1 MKKLPLRL
9 LLACVPLWLYLM
21 LWPVPVEPVAG
32 QRYPDRGLTGPFA
45 ANHRLAT
52 ASLHALGGY
61 RGPEMVRV
69 RRWQGVLEV
78 WMAVTTDDEN
88 RGRLLRWRPE
98 SNRVDEM
105 ADTGGRPLGF
115 DFAGDGSVV
124 VVDPIQ
130 GGVFRVLDAGDG
142 DRIEA
147 LLSVPG
153 FLNALT
159 IAADGRIYITESTQR
174 FPPHAHGFARALAF
188 DVLEGRCS
196 GRVLMHDPASG
207 ASRVLIEGLCFP
219 NGIALSA
226 DGTSLFV
233 SEMLAYRVLRLP
245 LTGGAAQVVLSDL
258 PGFPDNL
265 TRGEQGR
272 LWLALAAQRKPELDF
287 SADKPWLRTMFAR
300 WPLWLTPP
308 PPRFAH
314 VLAFSEDG
322 DVLHVLQDGDGR
334 LPSATGVTEFE
345 GALYLHN
352 LDQHELAVI
361 GELPL

>member
-1 MKKLPLRL
+1 MRKFALLM
-9 LLACVPLWLYLM
+9 LLACVPLWLYVL

-32 QRYPDRGLTGPFA
+32 QRYPDRGLTGPYA

-52 ASLHALGGY
+52 ATLHALGGY

-88 RGRLLRWRPE
+88 RGRLLRWLPE
-98 SNRVDEM
+98 SNRVEEM

-115 DFAGDGSVV
+115 DFAADGSVV
-124 VVDPIQ
+124 VVDPMQ
-130 GGVFRVLDAGDG
+130 RGVFRVHDASAG
-142 DRIEA
+142 DRIET

-174 FPPHAHGFARALAF
+174 FPPSAHGFAQALAF
-188 DVLEGRCS
+188 DALEGRCS
-196 GRVLMHDPASG
+196 GRVWMHDPASG
-207 ASRVLIEGLCFP
+207 ESRVLIEGLCFP
-219 NGIALSA
+219 NGIALGA

-245 LTGGAAQVVLSDL
+245 VTGGAAQVLLSDL

-265 TRGEQGR
+265 TRGEHGR
-272 LWLALAAQRKPELDF
+272 LWLALAAPRKPVLDF
-287 SADKPWLRTMFAR
+287 AADKPWLRKMFAR

-314 VLAFSEDG
+314 VLAFSGDG
-322 DVLHVLQDGDGR
+322 EVLHDLQDGDGR

-352 LDQHELAVI
+352 LDQGELAVVRN
-361 GELPL
+361 LHF